1 MEAGALRRLTIGVRC
16 RFRGVVFVASFS
28 WRRFRGGGCSLIL
41 VELWSE
47 TLQNDDCHSWNIGFL
62 S

>member
-1 MEAGALRRLTIGVRC
+1 VASFSWR
-16 RFRGVVFVASFS
+16 RFRGVVFVAS
-28 WRRFRGGGCSLIL
+28 FRGGGCSLIL

>member
-16 RFRGVVFVASFS
+16 RFRGVVFVASF
-28 WRRFRGGGCSLIL
+28 RGGGCSLIL
-41 VELWSE
+41 VEQWSE